1 MLYRCAING
10 INKRNI
16 LYQGVLSDKVLKV
29 TLYES
34 MTYFDD
40 VPDSLLKPFKF
51 K

>member
-1 MLYRCAING
+1 MG
-10 INKRNI
+10 
-16 LYQGVLSDKVLKV
+16 GVALTNEIYCIKEFLNDKVLKV